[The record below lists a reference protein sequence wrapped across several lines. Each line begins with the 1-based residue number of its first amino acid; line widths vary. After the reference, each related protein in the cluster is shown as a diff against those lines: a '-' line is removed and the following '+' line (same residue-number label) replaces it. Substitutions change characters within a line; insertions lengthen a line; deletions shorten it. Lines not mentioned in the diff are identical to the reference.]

1 MYGFAKRFVQ
11 EMSLIK
17 NTRLWSVST
26 ILKKLCVN
34 EWSCMFQPYKVQLT
48 RLTITVYNYT
58 CI

>member
-11 EMSLIK
+11 EVSLIK

-26 ILKKLCVN
+26 ILKKLYKSMNGVV
-34 EWSCMFQPYKVQLT
+34 FQPYKVQLT
-48 RLTITVYNYT
+48 RVTITVYNYT

>member
-34 EWSCMFQPYKVQLT
+34 EWSSMFQPYKVQLT

>member
-26 ILKKLCVN
+26 ILKKL
-34 EWSCMFQPYKVQLT
+34 YKSMNGVVCFNLT
-48 RLTITVYNYT
+48 KYN
-58 CI
+58 